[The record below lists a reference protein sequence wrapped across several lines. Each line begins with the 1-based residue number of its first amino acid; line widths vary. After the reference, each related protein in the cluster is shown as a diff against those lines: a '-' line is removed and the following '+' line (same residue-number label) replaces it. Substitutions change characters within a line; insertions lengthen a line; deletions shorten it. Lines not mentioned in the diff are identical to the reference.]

1 MARRRTHTGA
11 VPADMTRPVKVTVD
25 QRRTVAM
32 AASLLLNYPEED
44 FDARLDAV
52 AASLAGVPG
61 AVATRLGAFIDA
73 AHDLGPRGLEI
84 HYVETFDQR
93 RRCSLYLSYYS
104 VGDTRQ
110 RGNAILAFRQQ
121 LAGLGIE
128 EQTDELPDHL
138 CVLLEAL
145 ARVDDQ
151 RHDQAVEMVASHREG
166 IEVLRSALENLSSP
180 YVHVVAAVAQVLPEV
195 DSATADRYINLI
207 KQGPPAELVG
217 ITQLPFPTA
226 QPDLI

>member
-1 MARRRTHTGA
+1 MAKRTHTGT
-11 VPADMTRPVKVTVD
+11 VPASMTAPVDVTVD

-32 AASLLLNYPEED
+32 AASLLLSYPD
-44 FDARLDAV
+44 DAFDARIDAV
-52 AASLAGVPG
+52 RASIPGLPG
-61 AVATRLGAFIDA
+61 AVAKRFDAFLDA
-73 AHDLGPRGLEI
+73 ADRLGPRGLEM

-93 RRCSLYLSYYS
+93 RRCSLFLSYYS

-121 LAGLGIE
+121 LEGLGIE

-145 ARVDDQ
+145 ARVDDA
-151 RHDQAVEMVASHREG
+151 RHAAAVEMLASHREG
-166 IEVLRSALENLSSP
+166 IEVLRSALEQLGSP
-180 YVHVVAAVAQVLPEV
+180 YLEVVTAVAQVLPEV
-195 DSATADRYINLI
+195 DAATADRYINLI

-217 ITQLPFPTA
+217 ITQLPFPSA
-226 QPDLI
+226 QPDHI

>member
-1 MARRRTHTGA
+1 MARRTHTGP
-11 VPADMTRPVKVTVD
+11 VPAALTRPVAVTVD

-32 AASLLLNYPEED
+32 AASLLLAYPEES
-44 FDARLDAV
+44 FDARVAAV
-52 AASLAGVPG
+52 AGSLDGVPG
-61 AVATRLGAFIDA
+61 AVEKRLRAFLDA
-73 AHDLGPRGLEI
+73 ARGLGPRGLQS

-128 EQTDELPDHL
+128 ERTEELPDHL

-145 ARVDDQ
+145 ARVDDA
-151 RHDQAVEMVASHREG
+151 RHDAAVEMLASHREG
-166 IEVLRSALENLSSP
+166 IEVLRSALEQLGSP
-180 YVHVVAAVAQVLPEV
+180 YLHLVVAIAQVLPEV
-195 DSATADRYINLI
+195 DAATADRYINLI

-226 QPDLI
+226 QPDHI